1 MDSVVVSSSLLP
13 QTTNKSKEVCI
24 FDRYWERSRIHME
37 TTTSIVQLGGLAAI
51 FLFLWKLHA
60 DIAGL
65 SERLARIEGWIQG
78 RFNQDAR
85 RAERKGSAQSSLAF

>member
-1 MDSVVVSSSLLP
+1 MSAQDGR
-13 QTTNKSKEVCI
+13 SKI
-24 FDRYWERSRIHME
+24 DME

-60 DIAGL
+60 DIVGL

-78 RFNQDAR
+78 RFNRDDG
-85 RAERKGSAQSSLAF
+85 EN

>member
-1 MDSVVVSSSLLP
+1 
-13 QTTNKSKEVCI
+13 
-24 FDRYWERSRIHME
+24 ME

-65 SERLARIEGWIQG
+65 SERLARIEGRIQG
-78 RFNQDAR
+78 RFNQDDTESR
-85 RAERKGSAQSSLAF
+85 T

>member
-1 MDSVVVSSSLLP
+1 
-13 QTTNKSKEVCI
+13 
-24 FDRYWERSRIHME
+24 ME

-60 DIAGL
+60 DIVGL

-78 RFNQDAR
+78 RFNQDDTESR
-85 RAERKGSAQSSLAF
+85 T